1 MTRTAGPRWT
11 RKRLVDMLGHC
22 YGFTP
27 RGAVDTAAVAEHLAV
42 SQRTVQRWMRGT
54 NRQKAAIPAHRL
66 HELLRAPAETEL
78 RSRQQAEYA
87 REAIIQLALPRGRGV
102 LPAWRK
108 QGWLEPHVVTV
119 IEIVGHPWRQV
130 VVSNGK
136 ARSIAETKRRGTLV
150 DVARVPTRFHAVVLA
165 HEVMESVTPWRVHPL
180 PRILAQGRTQVWS
193 RDAPAVDLSV
203 IAVAKGLS

>member
-22 YGFTP
+22 YGFTA

-87 REAIIQLALPRGRGV
+87 REAITQLALPKGRGI

-108 QGWLEPHVVTV
+108 QGWLDPHVVTV
-119 IEIVGHPWRQV
+119 IEVAGQPWRQV

-136 ARSIAETKRRGTLV
+136 ARSMAETKRRGNVV
-150 DVARVPTRFHAVVLA
+150 DVTTVPTRFHAVVLA
-165 HEVMESVTPWRVHPL
+165 HEVMELVKPWRVHPL
-180 PRILAQGRTQVWS
+180 PRILAQGRTQVWTQ
-193 RDAPAVDLSV
+193 DAPAVDLSV
-203 IAVAKGLS
+203 IAVSKGLR